1 MSDKIYSV
9 AVKGPRRINI
19 IDAARGV
26 TVNSFTLQGD
36 LCLGP
41 NVAGDMITYG
51 IQLPNGQRRG
61 YSRKLPSGVIQNSFS
76 L

>member
-1 MSDKIYSV
+1 MNNKIYSV
-9 AVKGPRRINI
+9 AVKGPRHINI
-19 IDAARGV
+19 IDATRGV

-41 NVAGDMITYG
+41 NVVGDTITYG
-51 IQLPNGQRRG
+51 VQLPTGQKRG